1 MGCPVGLGTS
11 GWGARAIESAEF
23 TGTPIGG
30 VELLAVAIGA
40 SAGGPAAIETVLS
53 ALPWNFPAPIAICQH
68 MTDGATVLWADRLNG
83 VCHLRVCEA
92 RQGEPFVPGRAY
104 IGPIG
109 RHLRVRGTVAEPYIS
124 LEPDHGESPHVPS
137 IDELMRSVAQLFGS
151 RSLGVLLTGM
161 GQDGSEGMLAIR
173 RAGGVTL
180 AEPAE
185 SAFIGSMPGAAV
197 EAGAVGE
204 SVPLEAMARA
214 IIDRVAGRL

>member
-1 MGCPVGLGTS
+1 MGRPVTAGAGK
-11 GWGARAIESAEF
+11 GARTIEGAEF
-23 TGTPIGG
+23 TGTPLGG

-68 MTDGATVLWADRLNG
+68 MTDGATALWAERLNG
-83 VCHLRVCEA
+83 KCHLRVCEA
-92 RQGEPFVPGRAY
+92 EQGEPFLPGRAY

-109 RHLRVRGTVAEPYIS
+109 RHLRIRGTAAEPYVS
-124 LEPDHGESPHVPS
+124 LEPDRGESPHVPS
-137 IDELMRSVAQLFGS
+137 IDELMRSVAQTFGS

-161 GQDGSEGMLAIR
+161 GHDGTEGMLAIR

-180 AEPAE
+180 AEPAD
-185 SAFIGSMPGAAV
+185 SAFIGSMPGAAI

-204 SVPLEAMARA
+204 SVPLERMGAV
-214 IIDRVAGRL
+214 IVDRVAGRV